1 MAKRYKNVAEMVQG
15 MDLPADQKKRQVEY
29 LHARRLSRTM
39 TVMRAQI
46 GMSQMQVAEKLGWS
60 QGRVSKLEAKA
71 DRDISVGDLLDYA
84 KALDMQ
90 MTMTFLPE
98 KTKIV
103 DQVKF
108 HAFEMLKLLQ
118 HLVKLCKGDEDMAKG
133 VENFHDQCLA
143 NLIGM
148 VSGSKQCLRATT
160 VKEEFTVV
168 GPPSTEPLAAGKS
181 KTPVPA

>member
-46 GMSQMQVAEKLGWS
+46 GMSQMQVAEKLDWS

-108 HAFEMLKLLQ
+108 HAGEMYKLLQ
-118 HLVKLCKGDEDMAKG
+118 QLVKLCKDDEAMVKG
-133 VENFHDQCLA
+133 VDQFHDQCLV

-148 VSGSKQCLRATT
+148 VGSSKLSLRPAA
-160 VKEEFTVV
+160 KKEFTVI
-168 GPPSTEPLAAGKS
+168 GPPTTEPLAQGKS
-181 KTPVPA
+181 KAMVPA

>member
-15 MDLPADQKKRQVEY
+15 MDLPPDQKKRQMEY
-29 LHARRLSRTM
+29 LHARQLSRTL
-39 TVMRAQI
+39 TVMRAQT
-46 GMSQMQVAEKLGWS
+46 GLSQVQVAEKLGWS
-60 QGRVSKLEAKA
+60 QGRVSKLESKT
-71 DRDISVGDLLDYA
+71 DRDISVGDLLDYL

-108 HAFEMLKLLQ
+108 HAFEMQKLLQ
-118 HLVKLCKGDEDMAKG
+118 HLVKLCKGDEDMVKG
-133 VENFHDQCLA
+133 VENFHDQCLV

-148 VSGSKQCLRATT
+148 VSGSKPGLRATT
-160 VKEEFTVV
+160 VKKDFTVV
-168 GPPSTEPLAAGKS
+168 GPPTTDPKVEGRK
-181 KTPVPA
+181 KTPVPV

>member
-15 MDLPADQKKRQVEY
+15 MDLPPDQKQRQMEY
-29 LHARRLSRTM
+29 LHARRLSRM
-39 TVMRAQI
+39 LTVMRAQL
-46 GMSQMQVAEKLGWS
+46 GLSQVQVAEKLGWS
-60 QGRVSKLEAKA
+60 QGRVSKLESKP
-71 DRDISVGDLLDYA
+71 DRDVSVGALLDYA
-84 KALDMQ
+84 GALDMQ

-108 HAFEMLKLLQ
+108 HAFEMQKLLQ
-118 HLVKLCKGDEDMAKG
+118 RLVKLCKGDEDMVKG
-133 VENFHDQCLA
+133 VENFHDQCLV

-160 VKEEFTVV
+160 VKKDFTVV
-168 GPPSTEPLAAGKS
+168 GPPTTDPKAEGKN
-181 KTPVPA
+181 KIPASV